1 MFVGSMD
8 CHTLQR
14 VLASHSQLF
23 FQSLTLKQLKQCAY
37 RVYRL
42 PSGEFRF
49 FVRDTHGN
57 KHGLQSNHINAYG
70 TDFSLSKNSSHKTV
84 LSCLCRCGESPT
96 FSVLTLRRAQPTR
109 GKNTPQG
116 LPCLVCHP
124 RPLGLY
130 AHATRYPRPMLQ
142 NWGNL
147 LPSYPVPSVGGGY
160 TRRQRTPSI
169 APVSSFQGSK
179 TVRLLPSFEGAHRAN
194 TGDTLAGEVLLDLCT
209 YDNMNIKSCQKVT
222 ES

>member
-84 LSCLCRCGESPT
+84 LLCLLMSLRCTCS
-96 FSVLTLRRAQPTR
+96 FSRPSTADVLSLRP
-109 GKNTPQG
+109 
-116 LPCLVCHP
+116 
-124 RPLGLY
+124 Y
-130 AHATRYPRPMLQ
+130 AHTT
-142 NWGNL
+142 NNL
-147 LPSYPVPSVGGGY
+147 GSRSL
-160 TRRQRTPSI
+160 SI
-169 APVSSFQGSK
+169 APVFSFQCS
-179 TVRLLPSFEGAHRAN
+179 RP
-194 TGDTLAGEVLLDLCT
+194 
-209 YDNMNIKSCQKVT
+209 I
-222 ES
+222 

>member
-1 MFVGSMD
+1 MAVCSTIPPNAWPPLFVCWVDMFVGSMD

-23 FQSLTLKQLKQCAY
+23 LTSLTLKQLKQCAY

-84 LSCLCRCGESPT
+84 LLCLCSLRCTCG
-96 FSVLTLRRAQPTR
+96 FSRPSTADVLSLRP
-109 GKNTPQG
+109 
-116 LPCLVCHP
+116 
-124 RPLGLY
+124 Y
-130 AHATRYPRPMLQ
+130 AHTT
-142 NWGNL
+142 NNL
-147 LPSYPVPSVGGGY
+147 GSRS
-160 TRRQRTPSI
+160 PSI
-169 APVSSFQGSK
+169 APVFSFQCS
-179 TVRLLPSFEGAHRAN
+179 RP
-194 TGDTLAGEVLLDLCT
+194 
-209 YDNMNIKSCQKVT
+209 I
-222 ES
+222 

>member
-1 MFVGSMD
+1 MGSMD

-84 LSCLCRCGESPT
+84 LLCLCRYGEPT
-96 FSVLTLRRAQPTR
+96 AFSVLTLPRAPPTR
-109 GKNTPQG
+109 GKDTSQG

-124 RPLGLY
+124 RPLRLY
-130 AHATRYPRPMLQ
+130 AHATRSRQPMLQ
-142 NWGNL
+142 NVGNL
-147 LPSYPVPSVGGGY
+147 LP
-160 TRRQRTPSI
+160 
-169 APVSSFQGSK
+169 
-179 TVRLLPSFEGAHRAN
+179 
-194 TGDTLAGEVLLDLCT
+194 
-209 YDNMNIKSCQKVT
+209 
-222 ES
+222 